1 MCLPSR
7 WSRCPDEQ
15 HAARRAAR
23 APLAQIACGSS
34 AVAVRSSTAANARL
48 LCVNDDDAAQRR
60 KVVLDGLREVERRFR
75 EERARHSAAIAP
87 IREELWR
94 LVEQGDTLG
103 LSITSMAKE
112 IKVSRGRLKRMI
124 QRLGSPSRGG

>member
-1 MCLPSR
+1 MVPGRRSL
-7 WSRCPDEQ
+7 
-15 HAARRAAR
+15 RRAAPSQRRAATR
-23 APLAQIACGSS
+23 APLAQDRLGCFGCCG
-34 AVAVRSSTAANARL
+34 AQFHGCECKT
-48 LCVNDDDAAQRR
+48 LCVNNDEAAQQR

-103 LSITSMAKE
+103 LSLTSMAKE

>member
-1 MCLPSR
+1 MSL
-7 WSRCPDEQ
+7 
-15 HAARRAAR
+15 
-23 APLAQIACGSS
+23 GSS
-34 AVAVRSSTAANARL
+34 AVAARSSTAANARL
-48 LCVNDDDAAQRR
+48 LYVNDDDATKQRT
-60 KVVLDGLREVERRFR
+60 VVLDGLRAVERRFR

-94 LVEQGDTLG
+94 LVEQGDALG

-124 QRLGSPSRGG
+124 QRLGSPSNGA

>member
-1 MCLPSR
+1 VNN
-7 WSRCPDEQ
+7 DE
-15 HAARRAAR
+15 
-23 APLAQIACGSS
+23 
-34 AVAVRSSTAANARL
+34 
-48 LCVNDDDAAQRR
+48 AAQQR

-103 LSITSMAKE
+103 LSLTSMAKE